1 MSPIGIPK
9 AGYRRTKHLKA
20 RSIKTALEHLEGD
33 IPGIIEELK
42 KLAYGKPVICP
53 ECGHEVGLKQIDRE
67 AAIYL
72 IDRVLGKPTQ
82 RTEVDITE
90 RIVLTSVQIE
100 KIIQRYQLA
109 QRLMLPAGST
119 STLTQGSTDDI
130 IKSGGKDAIQR

>member
-42 KLAYGKPVICP
+42 KLAYGKPVLCP

-109 QRLMLPAGST
+109 QRLMLPAGHDVNKLST
-119 STLTQGSTDDI
+119 MSDKVI
-130 IKSGGKDAIQR
+130 R

>member
-42 KLAYGKPVICP
+42 KLAYGKPVLCP

-100 KIIQRYQLA
+100 KIMQRYELA
-109 QRLMLPAGST
+109 QRLMLPVGN
-119 STLTQGSTDDI
+119 LTKGVTETKLSQ
-130 IKSGGKDAIQR
+130 GGKDV

>member
-42 KLAYGKPVICP
+42 KLAYGKPVLCP
-53 ECGHEVGLKQIDRE
+53 ECGHEVVKQIDRE

-82 RTEVDITE
+82 CTEVDITE

-100 KIIQRYQLA
+100 KIMQRYQLA
-109 QRLMLPAGST
+109 QRLMLPAGHDVNKDR
-119 STLTQGSTDDI
+119 GDI
-130 IKSGGKDAIQR
+130 YEANNETRC

>member
-1 MSPIGIPK
+1 MPIGIPK

-42 KLAYGKPVICP
+42 KLAYGKPVIC
-53 ECGHEVGLKQIDRE
+53 ECGREVGSSIDRE

-72 IDRVLGKPTQ
+72 IDRVLGKPAQ

-90 RIVLTSVQIE
+90 RIVLTSVQID
-100 KIIQRYQLA
+100 KIMQRYQLA
-109 QRLMLPAGST
+109 QRLMLPAGD
-119 STLTQGSTDDI
+119 LTKGVTETKLSQ
-130 IKSGGKDAIQR
+130 GGKDV

>member
-1 MSPIGIPK
+1 MPVGIPK

-42 KLAYGKPVICP
+42 KLAYGKPVLCP
-53 ECGHEVGLKQIDRE
+53 ECGREVGLKQIDRE

-72 IDRVLGKPTQ
+72 IDRVLGKPAQ
-82 RTEVDITE
+82 RTEIDVTE

-109 QRLMLPAGST
+109 QRLMLPAGEVSDKPAT
-119 STLTQGSTDDI
+119 MSD
-130 IKSGGKDAIQR
+130 KVIQ

>member
-1 MSPIGIPK
+1 MGGPGSGPRKLPS
-9 AGYRRTKHLKA
+9 TTLKEA
-20 RSIKTALEHLEGD
+20 ISNLEGD

-42 KLAYGKPVICP
+42 KLAYGKPVLCP

-82 RTEVDITE
+82 RTEVDITD

-100 KIIQRYQLA
+100 RIMQRYQLA
-109 QRLMLPAGST
+109 QRLMLPAPV
-119 STLTQGSTDDI
+119 D
-130 IKSGGKDAIQR
+130 KSVDK

>member
-1 MSPIGIPK
+1 MGGPGSGPRK
-9 AGYRRTKHLKA
+9 LQSTTLKEA
-20 RSIKTALEHLEGD
+20 ISSLEGD

-42 KLAYGKPVICP
+42 KLAYGKPVLCP
-53 ECGHEVGLKQIDRE
+53 ECGHAVGLKQIDRE

-82 RTEVDITE
+82 RTEVDITD

-109 QRLMLPAGST
+109 QRLMLPAPV
-119 STLTQGSTDDI
+119 D
-130 IKSGGKDAIQR
+130 KSVDKLSDKVIQ

>member
-42 KLAYGKPVICP
+42 KLAYGKPVKC
-53 ECGHEVGLKQIDRE
+53 ECGREVVKQIDRE

-72 IDRVLGKPTQ
+72 IDRVLGKPAQ
-82 RTEVDITE
+82 RTELDITE
-90 RIVLTSVQIE
+90 RIVLSSVQID

-109 QRLMLPAGST
+109 ARLMLPAPV
-119 STLTQGSTDDI
+119 DKVD
-130 IKSGGKDAIQR
+130 K

>member
-1 MSPIGIPK
+1 MPIGIPK

-20 RSIKTALEHLEGD
+20 RSINTALEHLEGD

-42 KLAYGKPVICP
+42 KLAYGKPVIC
-53 ECGHEVGLKQIDRE
+53 ECGREVGLKQIDRE

-82 RTEVDITE
+82 RTELDITE

-100 KIIQRYQLA
+100 RIMQRYQLA
-109 QRLMLPAGST
+109 SRLMLPAPEEHDKDEARHDVR
-119 STLTQGSTDDI
+119 QGDI
-130 IKSGGKDAIQR
+130 IGL

>member
-1 MSPIGIPK
+1 MPVGIPK

-20 RSIKTALEHLEGD
+20 RSIKIALEHLEGD
-33 IPGIIEELK
+33 VPGIIEELK

-53 ECGHEVGLKQIDRE
+53 ECGHEVGLKQIDKE

-72 IDRVLGKPTQ
+72 CDRVLGKPTQ
-82 RTEVDITE
+82 RTELDITE

-109 QRLMLPAGST
+109 QRLMLPKVST
-119 STLTQGSTDDI
+119 STVDKVSTE
-130 IKSGGKDAIQR
+130 

>member
-1 MSPIGIPK
+1 MGGPGSGPRKLPS
-9 AGYRRTKHLKA
+9 TTLKEA
-20 RSIKTALEHLEGD
+20 ISKLEGD
-33 IPGIIEELK
+33 VPGIIEELK
-42 KLAYGKPVICP
+42 KLAYGKPVLCP

-100 KIIQRYQLA
+100 KIMQRYELA
-109 QRLMLPAGST
+109 QRLMLPAGVDKV
-119 STLTQGSTDDI
+119 LQGSTDSTVD
-130 IKSGGKDAIQR
+130 KGFDR

>member
-1 MSPIGIPK
+1 MPIGIPK

-20 RSIKTALEHLEGD
+20 RSIKIALEHLEGD
-33 IPGIIEELK
+33 VPGIIEELK
-42 KLAYGKPVICP
+42 KLAYGKPVIC
-53 ECGHEVGLKQIDRE
+53 ECGREVGLKQIDRE

-100 KIIQRYQLA
+100 KIMQRYQLA
-109 QRLMLPAGST
+109 QRLMLPKECGQSV
-119 STLTQGSTDDI
+119 D
-130 IKSGGKDAIQR
+130 KSVDK